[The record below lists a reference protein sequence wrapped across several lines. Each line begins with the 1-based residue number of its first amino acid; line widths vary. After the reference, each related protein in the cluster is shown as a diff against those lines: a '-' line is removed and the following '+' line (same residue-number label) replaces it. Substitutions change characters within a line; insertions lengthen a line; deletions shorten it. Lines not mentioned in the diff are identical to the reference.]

1 MLVIKIG
8 LDNYKPWSGATYT
21 YNKLEEFNKLE
32 AFEELMS
39 EMYPEGVT
47 ETELNDILWFEDEW
61 IFDTLGIET
70 ED

>member
-1 MLVIKIG
+1 
-8 LDNYKPWSGATYT
+8 
-21 YNKLEEFNKLE
+21 
-32 AFEELMS
+32 MS

-70 ED
+70 EEQKNEEKSNGRSNAKKDG